1 MALSDTA
8 ARQAKPADK
17 NYTLADL
24 DGLSLYVST
33 SGTKSWHF
41 RFMWS
46 GKQCRMSLG
55 VYPAITLKD
64 ARLLRDKARSSVAR
78 GADPRIARPRLID
91 EQLEVES
98 GPLFRQ
104 VAEDWYHF
112 KSGRWAPDSRKGA
125 KSQARRVLD
134 SDVLPE
140 LGDVLFSEVSRAQV
154 IKTIQKIENR
164 GALNIAEKARTWVRQ
179 IFDYGII
186 HDLRDNNPSTGI
198 EAIAKEKPPVRH
210 NPILSKGG
218 DDLRVLMKGI
228 NTYGGSFVT
237 KIALWTMIYTGVRTI
252 EIRRSA
258 PSDFDLE
265 AGIWT
270 IPPTAV
276 KQLRGKVRRDGGDVA
291 DYIVP
296 MPSQLVGHISE
307 LLKFTDQYQFA
318 FPGRN
323 DPGIMMS
330 ENTLNVAIK
339 RIGLG
344 GKLTGHGVRGTISTA
359 LYEFGNIESHVEPQL
374 SHASPNK
381 SRVSYDHSCF
391 VEERRAMMQRWADY
405 LDTLL

>member
-228 NTYGGSFVT
+228 NSYGGSFVT

-258 PSDFDLE
+258 PGDFDLE
-265 AGIWT
+265 DGIWT

-296 MPSQLVGHISE
+296 IPSQLVRHIGE
-307 LLKFTDQYQFA
+307 LLKFTGQYQFA

-323 DPGIMMS
+323 DPSIMMS
-330 ENTLNVAIK
+330 ENTLNMAIK

>member
-17 NYTLADL
+17 NYTLADV

-41 RFMWS
+41 RFMWA
-46 GKQCRMSLG
+46 GKQSRMSLG
-55 VYPAITLKD
+55 TYPEISLKE

-78 GADPRIARPRLID
+78 GIDPRVARPRLVD
-91 EQLEVES
+91 DLPDSFV
-98 GPLFRQ
+98 GPTFSQ
-104 VAEDWYHF
+104 VAEDWYQF

-134 SDVLPE
+134 NDVLPE
-140 LGDVLFSEVSRAQV
+140 LGNVLFSEVSRAQV

-179 IFDYGII
+179 IFEYGII

-210 NPILSKGG
+210 NPILSKDG

-228 NTYGGSFVT
+228 NNYGGSFVT

-265 AGIWT
+265 SGIWT

-276 KQLRGKVRRDGGDVA
+276 KQLRGKARRDGGDVA

-296 MPSQLVGHISE
+296 MPRQLIGHISE
-307 LLKFTDQYQFA
+307 LLKLTGQYHFA

-323 DPGIMMS
+323 DPSVMMS
-330 ENTLNVAIK
+330 ENTLNMAIK
-339 RIGLG
+339 RIGLD

-381 SRVSYDHSCF
+381 SRAAYDHASF

-405 LDTLL
+405 LDGLL

>member
-17 NYTLADL
+17 NYTLPDI
-24 DGLSLYVST
+24 DGLSLYVAT

-41 RFMWS
+41 RFMWA
-46 GKQCRMSLG
+46 GKQSRMSLG
-55 VYPAITLKD
+55 TYPEISLKE

-78 GADPRIARPRLID
+78 GVDPRVARPRLVD
-91 EQLEVES
+91 DRPDSVA
-98 GPLFRQ
+98 GPTFSQ
-104 VAEDWYHF
+104 VAEDWYQF

-140 LGDVLFSEVSRAQV
+140 LGNVLFAEVSRAQV
-154 IKTIQKIENR
+154 IKAIQKIENR

-179 IFDYGII
+179 IFDYGIV
-186 HDLRDNNPSTGI
+186 HDLRDNNPATGI

-228 NTYGGSFVT
+228 NNYGGSFIT
-237 KIALWTMIYTGVRTI
+237 KVALWTMIYTGVRTI

-258 PSDFDLE
+258 PGDFDLE
-265 AGIWT
+265 AGLWT

-276 KQLRGKVRRDGGDVA
+276 KQLRGRVRRDGNDVA

-296 MPSQLVGHISE
+296 MPTQLIAHIDA
-307 LLKFTDQYQFA
+307 LLKITGGYDRA

-323 DPGIMMS
+323 DPSIMMS
-330 ENTLNVAIK
+330 ENTLNMAIK

-359 LYEFGNIESHVEPQL
+359 LYELGEMEWHVEPQL

-381 SRVSYDHSCF
+381 SRVAYDHASF
-391 VEERRAMMQRWADY
+391 VEERRVMMQNWADY
-405 LDTLL
+405 LDSLM